1 MITLNIEQKK
11 AASFTHGTAAV
22 VAVPGAG
29 KTLTM
34 THRIANLVKNH
45 GVAPESILGLTFTRN
60 AASAMKEKL
69 RPILKDIAPR
79 VTLATIHAFCNSLLH
94 NEGRAFEILSEK
106 EQLTLIKKIMKKHK
120 MGQMPAGMVVKEIAL
135 AKNNLVL
142 AEEFKDLHQCDA
154 TMAKIGKVYESY
166 EKEKQ
171 KRLQLDLNDL
181 LMETYLLLNENEE
194 TRRKYQ
200 EQYTHILVD
209 EFQDTNPAQME
220 ILKLLVSGRNDR
232 TSFWICGD
240 DWQSIYAFTGASVS
254 NILNFGKMFPG
265 CNQFVLDL
273 NYRSTPQILQVCQN
287 LIRHNSRKIEKTL
300 RTLNPEGEGVLVLEA
315 ANEED
320 EALQIVNEIRAL
332 HSVKGYAYKNIAVL
346 YRANSYSRS
355 IEEVFS
361 KQRVPYHIE
370 KGTNFYERPEVKT
383 LLEYLRFI
391 NDPLSDEG
399 DEAFKSIINVPNRYI
414 GRKFI
419 GDLEEY
425 SAESARHLYAG
436 LKSMKIEIPY
446 LRRYTREFIE
456 VMDPLIRDAKAI
468 EPSEMIAILRDAL
481 DYDRFVTDLDLP
493 APDDEKIAN
502 INQLQLA
509 ANRYNDI
516 KTLLNYAESFKEK
529 LSNNKNGTALMTI
542 HKAKGLEFPA
552 VFLTGLMGGHLPAT
566 NGDLEEERRI
576 AFVGISR
583 AMKILYLTYCQ
594 TYGGRQT
601 KRSTFLG
608 EMLGKE

>member
-1 MITLNIEQKK
+1 MITLNTEQKK

-79 VTLATIHAFCNSLLH
+79 VTLATIHAFCNFLLR

-120 MGQMPAGMVVKEIAL
+120 MGQIPAGMVLKEIGL
-135 AKNNLVL
+135 AKNNLVM
-142 AEEFKDLHQCDA
+142 AEEFKDIHAGDA
-154 TMAKIGKVYESY
+154 TMAKIAKVYETY
-166 EKEKQ
+166 EKEKG
-171 KRLQLDLNDL
+171 KRMQLDLNDL
-181 LMETYLLLNENEE
+181 LMETYLILKEQDE
-194 TRRKYQ
+194 TRKKYQ

-220 ILKLLVSGRNDR
+220 ILRLLVGGRNDK

-254 NILNFGKMFPG
+254 NILNFAKMFPE
-265 CNQFVLDL
+265 CNQFVLDM
-273 NYRSTPQILQVCQN
+273 NYRSTPQILHACQN
-287 LIRHNSRKIEKTL
+287 LIRHNTKKIEKTL

-320 EALQIVNEIRAL
+320 EALQIVNEIKEVQ
-332 HSVKGYAYKNIAVL
+332 SSKGYAYKDIAVL

-355 IEEVFS
+355 IEEAFS
-361 KQRVPYHIE
+361 KQKVPYHIE
-370 KGTNFYERPEVKT
+370 KGTNFYERPEVKK
-383 LLEYLRFI
+383 LLEYLQFI

-399 DEAFKSIINVPNRYI
+399 DEAFKNIINVPNRYI

-425 SAESARHLYAG
+425 SAERAKHLYAG

-446 LRRYTREFIE
+446 VRKYAREFIE
-456 VMDPLIRDAKAI
+456 IMDPLIRDAKAI

-481 DYDRFVTDLDLP
+481 DYDRFVTDVDVP

-502 INQLQLA
+502 INQFQLA
-509 ANRYNDI
+509 ANRYSDI
-516 KTLLNYAESFKEK
+516 KSLLNYAETFKDT
-529 LSNNKNGTALMTI
+529 LSNDKNGVSLMTI

-552 VFLTGLMGGHLPAT
+552 VFVDWLDGGASSP
-566 NGDLEEERRI
+566 
-576 AFVGISR
+576 
-583 AMKILYLTYCQ
+583 
-594 TYGGRQT
+594 
-601 KRSTFLG
+601 
-608 EMLGKE
+608 